1 MIGRLRALTLGLAV
15 ALAIGLGAA
24 PGMAAKT
31 PAKPRRPATTP
42 APNTKLFGAT
52 VLAAASLTEAF
63 QAMAPKESY
72 SFAGSDQLA
81 FQIQQGIGADVF
93 ASANVRYPDQLYARG
108 LVRKP
113 ILFTY
118 NNLVVIVP
126 RKNPARITQVR
137 DLARPGV
144 KLVIG
149 DPSVPVGSYTR
160 TVFKSLGLNAAL
172 GNVVSNENDVK
183 AVAGKVALGEADAGI
198 VYQTDIT
205 PVKKLV
211 RAIQIPAEAQPV
223 AAYEIAV
230 VSDAPH
236 PAQAQAF
243 VKYVTSRA
251 GRAWLK
257 TFGFILPS
265 S

>member
-1 MIGRLRALTLGLAV
+1 MIGRLRLLTIGLVA
-15 ALAIGLGAA
+15 ALAIGLVAA
-24 PGMAAKT
+24 PGMAAKK
-31 PAKPRRPATTP
+31 PAKPKKPATTLV
-42 APNTKLFGAT
+42 PNKKLFGAT
-52 VLAAASLTEAF
+52 VLAAASLTEVF

-108 LVRKP
+108 LVQKP

-126 RKNPARITQVR
+126 KKNPAHITSIQ
-137 DLARPGV
+137 DLARPGI

-160 TVFKSLGLNAAL
+160 TVFKNLNLNAAL
-172 GNVVSNENDVK
+172 SNVVSNENDVK

-198 VYQTDIT
+198 VYQTDIN

-211 RAIQIPAEAQPV
+211 TAIQIPASAQPV

-230 VSDAPH
+230 VSNAPH

-243 VKYVTSRA
+243 VNFVTSKA
-251 GRAWLK
+251 GQAWLK
-257 TFGFILPS
+257 KFGFILPS